1 MNKLLS
7 IPFALLITASALFLT
22 SCSDNKAQ
30 TPIKEDAVIVRTQP
44 VTFTDYAAKL
54 EYSGMLASTSEAK
67 LSFKIGG
74 IISKIYVKE
83 GDHVTKGQLL
93 ATLDLTEI
101 NAQVQQAS
109 QAT

>member
-7 IPFALLITASALFLT
+7 LPAALLIASSGLLLA
-22 SCSDNKAQ
+22 SCGENKAQ
-30 TPIKEDAVIVRTQP
+30 TKITEDAVIVRTQQ

-54 EYSGMLASTSEAK
+54 EYSGSLASTRETK

-83 GDHVTKGQLL
+83 GDHVSRGQLL
-93 ATLDLTEI
+93 ATLDLTE
-101 NAQVQQAS
+101 
-109 QAT
+109 

>member
-7 IPFALLITASALFLT
+7 ISFALLITASALFLA
-22 SCSDNKAQ
+22 SCSENKAQ
-30 TPIKEDAVIVRTQP
+30 TPVKEDAVVVRTQP
-44 VTFTDYAAKL
+44 VTFTDYTAKL
-54 EYSGMLASTSEAK
+54 EYSGSLSSTSETK

-83 GDHVTKGQLL
+83 GDHVSRGQLL

-101 NAQVQQAS
+101 NAQV
-109 QAT
+109 